1 MTPGKFFL
9 KATSGNFTKSVPL
22 YCNPHRVSLIIQLN
36 KPIFT
41 PESLVEF
48 RVFAVNA
55 RTNPYVIK
63 YASKIRILDS
73 GNNQVKIWNSPKFNR
88 GLFEDRLQLTDA
100 EPGTWKIVVEADGD
114 VNSSIFIN
122 LSS

>member
-1 MTPGKFFL
+1 M
-9 KATSGNFTKSVPL
+9 
-22 YCNPHRVSLIIQLN
+22 
-36 KPIFT
+36 
-41 PESLVEF
+41 
-48 RVFAVNA
+48 
-55 RTNPYVIK
+55 IK

-114 VNSSIFIN
+114 VNSSTGFFY
-122 LSS
+122 LSSSNIKMLL